1 MSSELRLTPQRA
13 AILRAID
20 RADRHL
26 TAPEVY
32 DRVRGEL
39 PDIAYATI
47 YNGLA
52 YLRDHGFIQEVRL
65 HEGPALY
72 DRRTDRHD
80 HLVCRSCGRVMDYR
94 LADVEAATERVAR
107 ETGFSIERFQAIF
120 VGLCPECQASTEA
133 DDEPPTIDTHS
144 N

>member
-1 MSSELRLTPQRA
+1 MPSDLRLTPQRA

-20 RADRHL
+20 SADRHL
-26 TAPEVY
+26 PATEIY

-39 PDIAYATI
+39 PEIAYATI

-52 YLRDHGFIQEVRL
+52 YLRDNGVIQEVHL

-80 HLVCRSCGRVMDYR
+80 HLVCHTCGRVTDYR
-94 LADVEAATERVAR
+94 LTDVETASARVAR
-107 ETGFSIERFQAIF
+107 ETGFWIERFQVIF
-120 VGLCPECQASTEA
+120 EGLCPECQESTEA
-133 DDEPPTIDTHS
+133 
-144 N
+144 NGG

>member
-1 MSSELRLTPQRA
+1 MTMEFRLTPQRA

-20 RADRHL
+20 GADRHL
-26 TAPEVY
+26 SAPEVY
-32 DRVRGEL
+32 DRVRRER

-52 YLRDHGFIQEVRL
+52 YLRDAGFIQEVHL

-80 HLVCRSCGRVMDYR
+80 HLVCRACGRVTDYR
-94 LADVEAATERVAR
+94 LADVETASERVAR
-107 ETGFSIERFQAIF
+107 ETGFSIERFQVIF
-120 VGLCPECQASTEA
+120 EGLCPDCQAST
-133 DDEPPTIDTHS
+133 DT
-144 N
+144 NGG

>member
-39 PDIAYATI
+39 PEIAYATI

-52 YLRDHGFIQEVRL
+52 YLRDHGFIQEVHL

-94 LADVEAATERVAR
+94 LGDVEAATERVAR
-107 ETGFSIERFQAIF
+107 ETGFAIERFQVIF
-120 VGLCPECQASTEA
+120 EGVCPECRAVAGSDGRATGKR
-133 DDEPPTIDTHS
+133 HS
-144 N
+144 SS